1 MGRKDPLSSWLSSHV
16 PRPPLGGGYLVTVC
30 VPVYV
35 CVCVWS
41 KQWESDND
49 NAYSIMSLSTFML
62 AKCKNLQSAEEW
74 QAGTDSK
81 LAKHIHAF
89 YNAAKARRTK
99 VLGCEQ

>member
-1 MGRKDPLSSWLSSHV
+1 
-16 PRPPLGGGYLVTVC
+16 
-30 VPVYV
+30 
-35 CVCVWS
+35 
-41 KQWESDND
+41 
-49 NAYSIMSLSTFML
+49 MSLSTFML

-81 LAKHIHAF
+81 LAKPIHAF